1 MTDLVRTFYD
11 GLADEYHLMFADWR
25 QEIVRQGEALQALI
39 RQETQATAASVLDCA
54 CGIGTQAIG
63 LALRGYRVHASD
75 FSAVAVE
82 RARRE
87 AAKHGAML
95 SFGVA
100 DFRALDVAISEV
112 FDVVVC
118 CDNALAHCLGEP
130 DLPAAVKQMR
140 GRLKPNGLLLASIR
154 DYDRLLA
161 SGSLHAFVD
170 PGLPGL
176 QGQNDAGQPRGTMPQ
191 VFDDA
196 DGRRIAFQV
205 WDWAEDGRSYA
216 VHQYFIRESGGV
228 HRTSHHASRFRALRR
243 AEVDEALQAAGF
255 RDIRWHLPADS
266 GFYQPVVTAHAQAV
280 ASHPR

>member
-11 GLADEYHLMFADWR
+11 SLADEYHLMFADWR
-25 QEIVRQGEALQALI
+25 QEIVHQGEALQALI
-39 RQETQATAASVLDCA
+39 RRETGTSAESVLDCA

-63 LALRGYRVHASD
+63 LAMRGYRVHASD
-75 FSAVAVE
+75 FSSAAVE

-87 AAKHGAML
+87 AAASGATL

-100 DFRALDVAISEV
+100 DFRALDVAISEF

-118 CDNALAHCLGEP
+118 CDNALSHCLAEP
-130 DLPAAVKQMR
+130 DLPAAVTQMR
-140 GRLKPNGLLLASIR
+140 GRLKPDGLLLASIR

-161 SGSLHAFVD
+161 SGSLNAVVD

-176 QGQNDAGQPRGTMPQ
+176 HGKNDPGLPRGTMPQ

-196 DGRRIAFQV
+196 EGRRIAFQV

-216 VHQYFIRESGGV
+216 VHQYFVRESGGE
-228 HRTSHHASRFRALRR
+228 RQTSHHESRFRALRR
-243 AEVDEALQAAGF
+243 AEVDDALLAAGF
-255 RDIRWHLPADS
+255 RDIRWHFPVDS
-266 GFYQPVVTAHAQAV
+266 GFYQPVVTARAM
-280 ASHPR
+280 P